1 MSALRECDSDCRMG
15 SGIHVV
21 RRNDHRGVAAKRE
34 RDGIS
39 VDDNTWKEIL
49 AAAAKVKLDPAQ
61 IEKLAR
67 S

>member
-1 MSALRECDSDCRMG
+1 MPYRSPG
-15 SGIHVV
+15 
-21 RRNDHRGVAAKRE
+21 RGVASPERETRAKRARE
-34 RDGIS
+34 GIP

-67 S
+67 G